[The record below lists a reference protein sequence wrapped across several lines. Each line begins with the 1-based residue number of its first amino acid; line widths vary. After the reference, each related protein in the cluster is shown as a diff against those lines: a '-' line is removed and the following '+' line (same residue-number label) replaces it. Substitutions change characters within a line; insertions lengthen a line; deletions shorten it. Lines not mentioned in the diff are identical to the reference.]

1 METRKCQNCHREF
14 DIQPE
19 DFIFYEKISVP
30 PPTFCPE
37 CRMIRRF
44 MFRNERRLFRRKEEI
59 SGKEIFS
66 SFPASAPIKVYEHDY
81 WWSDKWDPL
90 ESGREYDFS
99 KPFFAQ
105 FIELFRTA
113 PLFSRSVVSI

>member
-44 MFRNERRLFRRKEEI
+44 MFRNENALYKRKCDAT
-59 SGKEIFS
+59 GKEIISMF
-66 SFPASAPIKVYEHDY
+66 APENPFKVYEHSY
-81 WWSDKWDPL
+81 WWSDNWDPRDY
-90 ESGREYDFS
+90 GKEYDFS
-99 KPFFAQ
+99 KLFFPM
-105 FIELFRTA
+105 IRMTA
-113 PLFSRSVVSI
+113 LIRCF